1 MRPGERQ
8 EGENGKPLTGPY
20 SPGPHSFR
28 QQGSLYYTGSPVSG
42 LVSALTCHVTLGKSL
57 FLL

>member
-1 MRPGERQ
+1 MRPGEKW
-8 EGENGKPLTGPY
+8 EGETGKPLTGPH
-20 SPGPHSFR
+20 SPGPHSCR
-28 QQGSLYYTGSPVSG
+28 QQGRLYHTGSPVSG